1 MYRKV
6 VVPLDGSDLAECSIT
21 EVKKLLGQGSDVLF
35 IQVIQPLSMS
45 ATVEVPEEILREAER
60 KNVAAA
66 RQYMEKIAAEL
77 KGTGASVKTEIVWGN
92 PADEIIQ
99 YAQKNKADLIVITT
113 HGRSGVSRWAFGSV
127 ADKVLRTAAIPVLM
141 VTPSGCRVA

>member
-6 VVPLDGSDLAECSIT
+6 VVPLDGSDLAECSLS
-21 EVKKLLGQGSDVLF
+21 EVKNILGPGSDVLF
-35 IQVIQPLSMS
+35 IQVIQPLSMR
-45 ATVEVPEEILREAER
+45 ATVEVPQEILREAER

-66 RQYMEKIAAEL
+66 RKYMEKIAAEL
-77 KGTGASVKTEIVWGN
+77 KGTGVNVKTEIVWGN

-127 ADKVLRTAAIPVLM
+127 ADKVLRTAAMPVLM